1 VRRVLFWLVVLVG
14 LIAIIGALSN
24 NPRHRTREPVSPS
37 TSAATAQP
45 PATPNVTHASLVGSL
60 IAERSGSGLTISGMT
75 NGLPAGTKMWVEI
88 IHQPGGPKKPISGPQ
103 DDKVIIAVDGRFRAN
118 LSNRDGSVFRP
129 GSYTIMITAYFN
141 SGWQTVDVLR
151 KAGVELDSQGRSSV
165 RTDPKA
171 IPESLDFET
180 DDPEF
185 PKVGRHL
192 KILREVKLGAV
203 TADQAAIDAVTG
215 ATLLVQGR
223 GRSRLAVGKSVDLF
237 ASMGGFKPIAWSA
250 ALGPDAKWVVTLDCI
265 DGEKQEKAQWSYD
278 QASKVVRYLNPLAK
292 TLSYTPPY

>member
-1 VRRVLFWLVVLVG
+1 MRRVLFWLVVLVG

-192 KILREVKLGAV
+192 KILREVKLGQSLLIKLRLTQSRVQRSSFKDEDDLAWQLENRLISSHQWADSNQLHGRRHSGLMPNGLSLL
-203 TADQAAIDAVTG
+203 TASTAKN
-215 ATLLVQGR
+215 R
-223 GRSRLAVGKSVDLF
+223 K
-237 ASMGGFKPIAWSA
+237 KPSGHTTKRRRWF
-250 ALGPDAKWVVTLDCI
+250 DT
-265 DGEKQEKAQWSYD
+265 
-278 QASKVVRYLNPLAK
+278 
-292 TLSYTPPY
+292 